1 MAYPTVDAPY
11 GLKPINL
18 IGGLPFAGATRQ
30 IPIASS
36 YGTAIYN
43 GDVVQYKNDGTL
55 IITTLQAQVQGASAA
70 STPVA
75 GVVGVFLG
83 CSYTNPSTGQKLFAQ
98 YYPGGVAA
106 SDIVAYV
113 SDDPNALYQVVNVTS
128 NVANDAAGGLLPA
141 YVSRANSIGTNAE
154 LVLNTGSATSG
165 NSKMGIYINNVTT
178 PLPFRVVDVI
188 TASQNSSG
196 NYVEFVVKFN
206 AMYHTYNAT
215 VGI

>member
-1 MAYPTVDAPY
+1 MAYPTVNAPY

-55 IITTLQAQVQGASAA
+55 IITTLQAQVQAASAA

-83 CSYTNPSTGQKLFAQ
+83 CSYTNPSTGQKLYAQ
-98 YYPGGVAA
+98 YYPGGISA

-128 NVANDAAGGLLPA
+128 NVADNAAGGLLPA

-154 LVLNTGSATSG
+154 LVLNTGVATTG
-165 NSKMGIYINNVTT
+165 NSRMGVFINNVTT